1 MLFFSD
7 ITQMNLEDY
16 PSNIRSLICKAEKV
30 GSLTQVNSDGFTSN
44 KRLSLAMGL
53 ATIHIAQYLEV
64 YNYSLQYNLCTLFY
78 ILVFTLFVHF
88 ILL

>member
-30 GSLTQVNSDGFTSN
+30 GGLTQVNSDGFTSN

-64 YNYSLQYNLCTLFY
+64 
-78 ILVFTLFVHF
+78 
-88 ILL
+88 